1 MDEAAIKLECLK
13 LSHTGSPDMSIKIAQ
28 AYYEWITEKPSEPP
42 KRMGR
47 PPKNKD

>member
-1 MDEAAIKLECLK
+1 MDDAVIKLECLK
-13 LSHTGSPDMSIKIAQ
+13 LSHTGSPDVSIKIAQ
-28 AYYEWITEKPSEPP
+28 SYYEWVTKKDDPPP